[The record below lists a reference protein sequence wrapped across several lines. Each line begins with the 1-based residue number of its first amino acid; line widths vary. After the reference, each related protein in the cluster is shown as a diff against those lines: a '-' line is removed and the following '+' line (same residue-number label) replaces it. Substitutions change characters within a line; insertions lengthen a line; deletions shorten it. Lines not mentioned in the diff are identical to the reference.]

1 MSQQQRFA
9 LAFVLSIGIFFG
21 FSYLQRRLYPPPPE
35 TANTNTATTATNAT
49 PAANPST
56 PAPAP
61 ANANN
66 SGNANTT
73 SAPAAQNTAPQRL
86 ITIKSP
92 LYEVKLDSQGAVAT
106 SWILKQNSA
115 TGHPLYS
122 VAGPKS
128 AQIPL
133 ELVSPEGRDK
143 RTPREV
149 PLALSTGDAN
159 LDNALN
165 ASTFQ
170 VNGADGDTIDVSTGS
185 KKLDFVFKD
194 TTNNIEITKSL
205 TFRADSYV
213 ADVAVTAT
221 RNGQPLPVRLLLGPS
236 IGDQGVPSY
245 TFYSVAPEGVAN
257 AANGIERLYASTINE
272 SHNNNLGVNG
282 GFSWAGVADT
292 YFAMLAIPSGP
303 SGGGL
308 EYRVSHKY
316 EHDHNGTKENRYL
329 LTAYVPVP
337 SDGKPTSLFVGPKDI
352 DVLNQTEL
360 ALGNSSIHL
369 EKVVDYGLGETLSRP
384 ISKPILLA
392 INKLHDLTNSYGLA
406 IIIFTVIIY
415 SLFFPLK
422 WRSSKAMKKAQDY
435 APRMK
440 ELQEKMKKLKSD
452 DPRLKEFQMEQL
464 RLMKESNMLGGCLPL
479 LIQMPFLF
487 ALYRAITVSLDFRQ
501 APFLWI
507 PDLSTAE
514 PYTIHLLPLLF
525 ALSMFLI
532 QILTPNPSGDKMQRN
547 MMAVMMPLMML
558 WMMWSAPAGLL
569 VYWLVG
575 NIVGVIQQ
583 FLINRALKI
592 NPATPVAP
600 TPATA

>member
-21 FSYLQRRLYPPPPE
+21 FGYLQRRLYPPPPE
-35 TANTNTATTATNAT
+35 TPNANTAPTAT
-49 PAANPST
+49 PAATTAPNQT
-56 PAPAP
+56 P
-61 ANANN
+61 
-66 SGNANTT
+66 
-73 SAPAAQNTAPQRL
+73 SAPATANNNTGTPSGITAQTAAPQRV
-86 ITIKSP
+86 INIKSP
-92 LYEVKLDSQGAVAT
+92 LYEVKLDSLGAVAT
-106 SWILKQNSA
+106 SWILKQNLG

-122 VAGPKS
+122 VAGPKA

-149 PLALSTGDAN
+149 PLALSTGDAA

-170 VNGADGDTIDVSTGS
+170 VNGADGDTLDLSTGS
-185 KKLDFVFKD
+185 KKVDFVFKD
-194 TTNNIEITKSL
+194 AANNIELTKSL

-213 ADVAVTAT
+213 AEIAITAT
-221 RNGQPLPVRLLLGPS
+221 RNGQPLPVKMLLGPS
-236 IGDQGVPSY
+236 IGDQGVPHY

-257 AANGIERLYASTINE
+257 ANGGIERLHASTINE
-272 SHNNNLGVNG
+272 SHNNNLGVAG
-282 GFSWAGVADT
+282 GFSWAGIADT
-292 YFAMLAIPSGP
+292 YFAMLAIPQGA

-329 LTAYVPVP
+329 LSAYVPVP

-360 ALGNSSIHL
+360 ALGNAGLHL
-369 EKVVDYGLGETLSRP
+369 EKVVDYGFGETLSRP
-384 ISKPILLA
+384 ISKPILWT
-392 INKLHDLTNSYGLA
+392 INKLYDLTKSYGLA

-440 ELQEKMKKLKSD
+440 ELQEKMKKLKAD

-525 ALSMFLI
+525 AVSMFLI

-575 NIVGVIQQ
+575 NIVGVVQQ
-583 FLINRALKI
+583 YIINRTLKI